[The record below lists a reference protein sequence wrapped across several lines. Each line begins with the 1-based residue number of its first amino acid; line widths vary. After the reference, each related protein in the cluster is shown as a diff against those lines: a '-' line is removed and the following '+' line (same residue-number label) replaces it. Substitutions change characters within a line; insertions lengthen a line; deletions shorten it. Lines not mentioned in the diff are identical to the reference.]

1 MDGTCTSVC
10 AACGVLCEAFPI
22 RDLVSLSLYK
32 KQNCSI
38 IAGDLYILD
47 LPTNVPRSSLY
58 DSLRTVRVIQ
68 GHLYVMHNVHLT
80 AMTFF
85 NDLEHVDGITFID
98 NPILVNAHMHGL
110 VHFDIPVFVE
120 GCPRLCPARYTD
132 KTESGEDESECANPV
147 IRLFLRVEGGATRE
161 QLSVLGD
168 LMTRVVRNTTH
179 EEVCIE
185 HIVLQ

>member
-1 MDGTCTSVC
+1 
-10 AACGVLCEAFPI
+10 VLCEAFPI

-38 IAGDLYILD
+38 IAGDLYIIE
-47 LPTNVPRSSLY
+47 LPIEVGKTALY

-68 GHLYVMHNVHLT
+68 GHLYVMHNAHLT

-85 NDLEHVDGITFID
+85 NDLEHVNGISYIN
-98 NPILVNAHMHGL
+98 NPILVDAHLYGL
-110 VHFDIPVFVE
+110 KNRGSTTVFVE

-147 IRLFLRVEGGATRE
+147 IRFFLRVEGGATRE